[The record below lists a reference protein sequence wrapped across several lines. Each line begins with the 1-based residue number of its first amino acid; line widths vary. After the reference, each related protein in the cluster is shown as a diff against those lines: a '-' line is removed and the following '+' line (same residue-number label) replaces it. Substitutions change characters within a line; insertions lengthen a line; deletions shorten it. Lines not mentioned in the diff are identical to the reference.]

1 MFILMDVKE
10 GSPMKKKLLLVE
22 DEIRIREVIA
32 DYFLQNGWE
41 VTEADNGRDALL
53 WFDTVTP
60 DLLILDI
67 MMPYM
72 NGFEVC
78 RQIRSRSAV
87 PIILLTAKS
96 ADEDKLHGFELGADD
111 YVTKPFSPKV
121 LVARANALM
130 KRVEGTQAPDNASP
144 QITFGSAA
152 LYPSARRLT
161 VDEHEVELAP
171 KEYDLLW
178 LLLHNKGLVISRETM
193 INRIWGVE
201 FDGDTRVVDTHIKK
215 LRSKLGPEA
224 HHIRTVIGVGYKF
237 EVEA

>member
-1 MFILMDVKE
+1 
-10 GSPMKKKLLLVE
+10 MKKKLLLVE

-32 DYFLQNGWE
+32 DYFLQDDWE

-53 WFDTVTP
+53 WFDAVTP
-60 DLLILDI
+60 DLMILDI

-78 RQIRSRSAV
+78 RQIRSSSAV

-96 ADEDKLHGFELGADD
+96 ADEDKLRGFELGADD

-130 KRVEGTQAPDNASP
+130 KRIEGAQAPDLPLIA
-144 QITFGSAA
+144 FGSAA

-161 VDEHEVELAP
+161 VDGREVELAP

-193 INRIWGVE
+193 INRIWSVE
-201 FDGDTRVVDTHIKK
+201 FDGDNRVVDTHIKK

-224 HHIRTVIGVGYKF
+224 RHIRTVIGVGYKF
-237 EVEA
+237 EVET